1 VGSAPRGSLGDAG
14 SGSPRVI
21 AADTSVLV
29 RYLVGTPVAQARQ
42 AAKLIDDD
50 DLEIGISP
58 VALAEC
64 AHVLRTQYEVP
75 ARDVIDCLIDLVQRE
90 NIRMLGVSTD
100 LVVQHLVLARSIPG
114 RPIPDAL
121 IVAAAVAGG
130 AESLA
135 TFDRDRRRYGIP
147 IRQP

>member
-1 VGSAPRGSLGDAG
+1 M
-14 SGSPRVI
+14 I

-29 RYLVGTPVAQARQ
+29 RYLVGTPAAQARQ
-42 AAKLIDDD
+42 AAALMDDD
-50 DLEIGISP
+50 DLEIGIAP

-64 AHVLRTQYEVP
+64 AHVLRTQYDVP
-75 ARDVIDCLIDLVQRE
+75 ARDVIDSLIDLVQRE
-90 NIRMLGVSTD
+90 NVRTLGLSNE
-100 LVVQHLVLARSIPG
+100 LVVQHLVFARSMPG

-135 TFDRDRRRYGIP
+135 TFDRDQRRYGIP

>member
-1 VGSAPRGSLGDAG
+1 
-14 SGSPRVI
+14 VI

-29 RYLVGTPVAQARQ
+29 RYLVGTPVTQARQ
-42 AAKLIDDD
+42 AAGLIDDD
-50 DLEIGISP
+50 DLEIGISS

-64 AHVLRTQYEVP
+64 AHVLRTQYDVP
-75 ARDVIDCLIDLVQRE
+75 ARDVIDSLIDLVQRE
-90 NIRMLGVSTD
+90 NVRMLGLSTE
-100 LVVQHLVLARSIPG
+100 LVVQHLVRARSMPG

-135 TFDRDRRRYGIP
+135 TFDREQRRYGIP
-147 IRQP
+147 IRTP

>member
-1 VGSAPRGSLGDAG
+1 M
-14 SGSPRVI
+14 I

-29 RYLVGTPVAQARQ
+29 RYLVGTPAAEAKR
-42 AAKLIDDD
+42 AAKLVDDD
-50 DLEIGISP
+50 DLEIGIAP

-75 ARDVIDCLIDLVQRE
+75 ARDIIDSLIDLVQRD
-90 NIRMLGVSTD
+90 NIRMLGVSTE
-100 LVVQHLVLARSIPG
+100 LVVEHLVLARSMPG
-114 RPIPDAL
+114 RPVPDAL

-135 TFDRDRRRYGIP
+135 SFDRGQRRYGI
-147 IRQP
+147 RVLQP

>member
-1 VGSAPRGSLGDAG
+1 
-14 SGSPRVI
+14 VI

-29 RYLVGTPVAQARQ
+29 RYLVGTPAAQAKR
-42 AAKLIDDD
+42 AAKLVDDD
-50 DLEIGISP
+50 DLEIGIAP

-75 ARDVIDCLIDLVQRE
+75 ARDIIDSLIDLVQRE
-90 NIRMLGVSTD
+90 NIRMLGVSTE
-100 LVVQHLVLARSIPG
+100 LVVEHLVLARSMPG

-121 IVAAAVAGG
+121 MVAAAVAGG

-135 TFDRDRRRYGIP
+135 TFDRGQGGYGFP
-147 IRQP
+147 VRQP

>member
-1 VGSAPRGSLGDAG
+1 
-14 SGSPRVI
+14 VI

-29 RYLVGTPVAQARQ
+29 RYLVGTPVAQARH
-42 AAKLIDDD
+42 AARLIDDD

-64 AHVLRTQYEVP
+64 AHVLRTQYDVP
-75 ARDVIDCLIDLVQRE
+75 ARDVIDSLIDLVQRE
-90 NIRMLGVSTD
+90 NIRMLGVSTE
-100 LVVQHLVLARSIPG
+100 LVVQHLVLARSMPG

-121 IVAAAVAGG
+121 IVASAVAGN

-135 TFDRDRRRYGIP
+135 TFDRDQHRYGMP

>member
-1 VGSAPRGSLGDAG
+1 VGDAG
-14 SGSPRVI
+14 SGSPSVI

-42 AAKLIDDD
+42 AATLIDDD
-50 DLEIGISP
+50 DLEIGVSP

-64 AHVLRTQYEVP
+64 AHMLRTQYEVP
-75 ARDVIDCLIDLVQRE
+75 PRDVIDSLIDLVQRE
-90 NIRMLGVSTD
+90 NVRTLGISTE
-100 LVVQHLVLARSIPG
+100 LVVQHLVLARSMPG

-135 TFDRDRRRYGIP
+135 TFDRDQARYGIP
-147 IRQP
+147 IWQP

>member
-1 VGSAPRGSLGDAG
+1 VGQASRSSVGHAGRGSPSL
-14 SGSPRVI
+14 I
-21 AADTSVLV
+21 AADTSILV
-29 RYLVGTPVAQARQ
+29 RYLVGTPVAQARR

-58 VALAEC
+58 VVLAEC
-64 AHVLRTQYEVP
+64 AHVLRTGYEVP
-75 ARDVIDCLIDLVQRE
+75 ARDVVDSLIDLVQRE
-90 NIRMLGVSTD
+90 NIRMLGVSTE
-100 LVVQHLVLARSIPG
+100 LVVQHLVLARSMPG

-130 AESLA
+130 AEYLA
-135 TFDRDRRRYGIP
+135 TFDLDQRRYGIP

>member
-1 VGSAPRGSLGDAG
+1 M
-14 SGSPRVI
+14 I

-29 RYLVGTPVAQARQ
+29 RYLVGTPAAEAKR
-42 AAKLIDDD
+42 AAKLVDDGN
-50 DLEIGISP
+50 LEIGIAP

-75 ARDVIDCLIDLVQRE
+75 ARDIIDSLIDLVQRE
-90 NIRMLGVSTD
+90 NVRMLGVSTE
-100 LVVQHLVLARSIPG
+100 LVVEHLVLARSMPG

-130 AESLA
+130 AASLA
-135 TFDRDRRRYGIP
+135 TFDRDQRRYGIP
-147 IRQP
+147 IRHP

>member
-1 VGSAPRGSLGDAG
+1 M
-14 SGSPRVI
+14 I

-29 RYLVGTPVAQARQ
+29 RYLVGTPTAQARQ
-42 AAKLIDDD
+42 AAKFVDDD

-64 AHVLRTQYEVP
+64 AHVLRTQYDVP
-75 ARDVIDCLIDLVQRE
+75 ARDVIDSLIDLVQRE
-90 NIRMLGVSTD
+90 NVRMLGLPTE
-100 LVVQHLVLARSIPG
+100 LVVEHLVLARTMPG

-121 IVAAAVAGG
+121 IVAGAVAGG

-135 TFDRDRRRYGIP
+135 TFDREQRRYGLP
-147 IRQP
+147 IRTP

>member
-1 VGSAPRGSLGDAG
+1 MGPASRGCLGDPG
-14 SGSPRVI
+14 SGSRRVI

-29 RYLVGTPVAQARQ
+29 RYLVGTPTAEAKRAAR
-42 AAKLIDDD
+42 LVDDD
-50 DLEIGISP
+50 ELDIGIAP

-75 ARDVIDCLIDLVQRE
+75 ARDIIDSLIDLVQRE
-90 NIRMLGVSTD
+90 NIRMLGVSTE
-100 LVVQHLVLARSIPG
+100 LVVEHLVLARSMPG

-135 TFDRDRRRYGIP
+135 TFDRDQRRYGIP
-147 IRQP
+147 IRRP

>member
-1 VGSAPRGSLGDAG
+1 MGQASRRSVGHAR
-14 SGSPRVI
+14 SGSPSLI
-21 AADTSVLV
+21 AADTSILV
-29 RYLVGTPVAQARQ
+29 RYLVGTPVAQARR

-58 VALAEC
+58 VVLAEC
-64 AHVLRTQYEVP
+64 AHVLRTGYEVA
-75 ARDVIDCLIDLVQRE
+75 ARDVVDSLIDLVQRE
-90 NIRMLGVSTD
+90 NIRMLGVSTEI
-100 LVVQHLVLARSIPG
+100 VVQHLVLARSMPG

-135 TFDRDRRRYGIP
+135 TFDLDQRRYGIP
-147 IRQP
+147 IRKP

>member
-1 VGSAPRGSLGDAG
+1 
-14 SGSPRVI
+14 VI

-29 RYLVGTPVAQARQ
+29 RYLVGTPTAQARQ
-42 AAKLIDDD
+42 AARLIDDD

-64 AHVLRTQYEVP
+64 AHVLRTQYDVP
-75 ARDVIDCLIDLVQRE
+75 ARDVIDTLIDLVQRE
-90 NIRMLGVSTD
+90 NVRMLGLSNE
-100 LVVQHLVLARSIPG
+100 LVVQHLVLARSMPG

-135 TFDRDRRRYGIP
+135 TFDREQRRYGIP
-147 IRQP
+147 IRAP

>member
-1 VGSAPRGSLGDAG
+1 M
-14 SGSPRVI
+14 I

-29 RYLVGTPVAQARQ
+29 RYLVGTPTAQARQ
-42 AAKLIDDD
+42 AAKFVDDD

-64 AHVLRTQYEVP
+64 AHVLRTQYDVP
-75 ARDVIDCLIDLVQRE
+75 ARDVIDSLIDLVQRE
-90 NIRMLGVSTD
+90 NVRMLGLPTE
-100 LVVQHLVLARSIPG
+100 LVVEHLVLARSVPG

-121 IVAAAVAGG
+121 IVAGAVAGG

-135 TFDRDRRRYGIP
+135 TFDREQRRYGLP
-147 IRQP
+147 IRTP

>member
-1 VGSAPRGSLGDAG
+1 M
-14 SGSPRVI
+14 I

-29 RYLVGTPVAQARQ
+29 RYLVGTPVTQARQ
-42 AAKLIDDD
+42 AAGLIDDD

-64 AHVLRTQYEVP
+64 AHVLRTQYDVP
-75 ARDVIDCLIDLVQRE
+75 PRDVIDSLIDLVQRE
-90 NIRMLGVSTD
+90 NVRMLGLSTE
-100 LVVQHLVLARSIPG
+100 LVVQHLVLARSMPG

-135 TFDRDRRRYGIP
+135 TFGREQRRYGIP
-147 IRQP
+147 SRTP

>member
-1 VGSAPRGSLGDAG
+1 M
-14 SGSPRVI
+14 I

-29 RYLVGTPVAQARQ
+29 RYLVGTPAAEARR

-50 DLEIGISP
+50 DVEIGVAP

-75 ARDVIDCLIDLVQRE
+75 ARDVVDSLIDLIQRE
-90 NIRMLGVSTD
+90 NVRMLGISTE
-100 LVVQHLVLARSIPG
+100 LVVEHLVLARSMPG

-135 TFDRDRRRYGIP
+135 TFDRGQRRNGIP
-147 IRQP
+147 VAQP

>member
-1 VGSAPRGSLGDAG
+1 VGPTPRSRAGDAG
-14 SGSPRVI
+14 SGSPPVI

-50 DLEIGISP
+50 DLAIGIST

-64 AHVLRTQYEVP
+64 AHVLRTQYDVP
-75 ARDVIDCLIDLVQRE
+75 ARDVIDSLIDLIQRE
-90 NIRMLGVSTD
+90 NIRMLGVSTE
-100 LVVQHLVLARSIPG
+100 LVVQHLVLARSMPG
-114 RPIPDAL
+114 SPIPDAL
-121 IVAAAVAGG
+121 IVAAAVAGN

-135 TFDRDRRRYGIP
+135 TFDPDQRRYGIP
-147 IRQP
+147 IRRP

>member
-1 VGSAPRGSLGDAG
+1 M
-14 SGSPRVI
+14 I
-21 AADTSVLV
+21 AADTSILV
-29 RYLVGTPVAQARQ
+29 RYLVGTPAAEARR

-50 DLEIGISP
+50 DLEIGVAP

-64 AHVLRTQYEVP
+64 AHVLRTQYEVA
-75 ARDVIDCLIDLVQRE
+75 ARDVIDSLIDLVQRE
-90 NIRMLGVSTD
+90 NVRMLGISTE
-100 LVVQHLVLARSIPG
+100 LVVEHLVLARSMPG

-135 TFDRDRRRYGIP
+135 TFDRGERRYGIP
-147 IRQP
+147 VAQP